1 MVLQFEGY
9 RAHPNKLPLASA
21 RGNELPYWDEDNE
34 ALFIADDDDGAAHQR
49 ATSRYASTR
58 ANSRIIK
65 CQFAGCEERF
75 VATKMRQHTAWHI
88 PHDPGATVVA
98 PCDLCGVN
106 PQAQFAS
113 GNTGC
118 SAWLQKKGK
127 SMKPRHACR
136 TLGDLGYSHAPAMK
150 FSPGAPSTNHLIA
163 CPECPAKPMVSFF
176 WKYRA
181 MADHWLHWHP
191 TITMPPALEE
201 ALKISE
207 AERAELKK
215 FKVAGGLAKAKKE
228 QRKAKT
234 KAKTKASARKRT
246 IDAAA
251 LYIAGEDSDSDAGV
265 GPSASRRRTTILDRE
280 LALTMERPNPKKAG
294 GAAFARY
301 ERYMVATTVGGYLD
315 LGGSRADLRYDLSKG
330 HAALPEET
338 PIAPTGETPP
348 TAAMTATPTA
358 TPATG
363 A

>member
-1 MVLQFEGY
+1 M
-9 RAHPNKLPLASA
+9 
-21 RGNELPYWDEDNE
+21 
-34 ALFIADDDDGAAHQR
+34 AA
-49 ATSRYASTR
+49 
-58 ANSRIIK
+58 
-65 CQFAGCEERF
+65 
-75 VATKMRQHTAWHI
+75 
-88 PHDPGATVVA
+88 A
-98 PCDLCGVN
+98 PRRRSMN
-106 PQAQFAS
+106 AQFAS

-136 TLGDLGYSHAPAMK
+136 ILGDLGYSHASAMK

-163 CPECPAKPMVSFF
+163 CPECPVKPM
-176 WKYRA
+176 
-181 MADHWLHWHP
+181 
-191 TITMPPALEE
+191 E

-215 FKVAGGLAKAKKE
+215 FK
-228 QRKAKT
+228 
-234 KAKTKASARKRT
+234 TKASARKRT

-251 LYIAGEDSDSDAGV
+251 IYIAGEDSDSDAGV

-338 PIAPTGETPP
+338 PIAPTGETPL
-348 TAAMTATPTA
+348 TAAMTTTPTV